1 VEVVEGARDV
11 AGDLGVEG
19 VECPLVERGE
29 EGSEKRRGEKRDRV
43 ERGEEGGDG
52 VGDSGHDGELGEL
65 DEVDEAEEVDEA
77 DEAEENKAIKT
88 MTRGIENKQL
98 STDETLAATVDMK
111 SRPSKHAGSPLP
123 NRPGMQP
130 NHREQHNT
138 VESTMA
144 ALNPILAAILTSS
157 TGRDVA
163 LRLTVLSPSL
173 RRPQNPSQTS
183 QK

>member
-1 VEVVEGARDV
+1 
-11 AGDLGVEG
+11 
-19 VECPLVERGE
+19 
-29 EGSEKRRGEKRDRV
+29 
-43 ERGEEGGDG
+43 
-52 VGDSGHDGELGEL
+52 
-65 DEVDEAEEVDEA
+65 
-77 DEAEENKAIKT
+77 

-130 NHREQHNT
+130 HHRGMHHTPSLDSPETITVYILDCSESSVLWIKRHSCSCLSVCSTQCSQNGITHLILTIIEQHNT

-173 RRPQNPSQTS
+173 RRPQKSITTS